1 MFLKNI
7 ASLSKKCDVFTRCFR
22 FQKLH
27 PETEIDKHGKL
38 SVHQAKETSNASEG
52 KITFMCLLVSMCR
65 LVFLQLMCLCVSAIT
80 LVKLIRH
87 LANVRHEFAMLRRKW
102 WKCNCTVCSCVAFL
116 RHASSCFLRLLDCYM
131 LTQHYC

>member
-1 MFLKNI
+1 MFCKNIVQNI

-22 FQKLH
+22 FQKLN

-52 KITFMCLLVSMCR
+52 KVTFMCLLASMCR
-65 LVFLQLMCLCVSAIT
+65 VVFLQLMCLCVSAIT

-87 LANVRHEFAMLRRKW
+87 LANVRHHAD
-102 WKCNCTVCSCVAFL
+102 NDVAFL
-116 RHASSCFLRLLDCYM
+116 QCVS
-131 LTQHYC
+131 